1 MNFRNQKIT
10 TAAALL
16 LIFAVA
22 QVYIGVSFA
31 EPNGRRATAAALP
44 QDTQLMGILT
54 TRDNQ
59 PILVNGVST
68 ISGATIP
75 AGATIE
81 TPDGVSATIT
91 IGGLGSVCIA
101 PNTKLV
107 VSFDQNGKGNI
118 NVSLT
123 AGCVIV
129 STANDVKGEIAAGGQ
144 ITPTTGGSIDVCLP
158 TGQPLVVNKGAAAN
172 AGAGA
177 GGSCL
182 PPAGAA
188 AVPPSW
194 DLGTRAT
201 AAIVG
206 GTAVTLCII
215 FCNPSPSTP

>member
-10 TAAALL
+10 TAAALFL
-16 LIFAVA
+16 VFAVA

-31 EPNGRRATAAALP
+31 EPNANTTTAAVVP
-44 QDTQLMGILT
+44 QQLMGILT

-68 ISGATIP
+68 VSGATIP
-75 AGATIE
+75 AGASIE
-81 TPDGVSATIT
+81 TPDNVSATIT
-91 IGGLGSVCIA
+91 IGGLGTVCIA

-107 VSFDQNGKGNI
+107 INFDTAGKKGNVGA
-118 NVSLT
+118 NLT
-123 AGCVIV
+123 VGCVIV
-129 STANDVKGEIAAGGQ
+129 STVKDVKGQIAAGSQ
-144 ITPTTGGSIDVCLP
+144 IVPTTGGSIDVCLP
-158 TGQPLVVNKGAAAN
+158 EGQPLQINKGAAAN

-201 AAIVG
+201 AAIIG